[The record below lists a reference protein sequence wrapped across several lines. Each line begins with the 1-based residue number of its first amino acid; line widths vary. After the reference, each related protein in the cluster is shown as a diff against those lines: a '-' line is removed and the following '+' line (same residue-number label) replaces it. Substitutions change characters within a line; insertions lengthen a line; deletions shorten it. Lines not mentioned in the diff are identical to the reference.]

1 MCLAIPG
8 QITEI
13 LKEDPVDRRGKI
25 CFGGVVKEVNLAFTP
40 KAMPGDYV
48 LVHVGFSLSVVD
60 PEEARKTLEILK
72 EIGEMDPREVS
83 GS

>member
-13 LKEDPVDRRGKI
+13 LQEDPVERRGKVS
-25 CFGGVVKEVNLAFTP
+25 FGGTVKEVNLAFTP
-40 KAMPGDYV
+40 KAQPGDYV

-60 PEEARKTLEILK
+60 PAEAEKTLEILK
-72 EIGEMDPREVS
+72 EMDELGPGEDKPS
-83 GS
+83 